1 MMHKP
6 MPPEPLPPPL
16 RGIETG
22 TFTHYSITVRLVEIA
37 ERTLADNPLPEEDAA
52 ALRALTTEIPSSLIR
67 AVREDLAPDAAKW
80 EKYIG
85 EQQGKNWLEVPWFF
99 AEAYFYRRVLE
110 ATGYFQA
117 GSGQG
122 VDPFLK
128 QKNGGLANAA
138 EMIQR
143 LARRLNLALDAGPSH
158 QRDTLEALLQT
169 SLWGNQADLSL
180 WPAERGNH
188 PDHSSLDKA
197 GEFLLVDDTAAV
209 TDTLL
214 ERPRRVDFL
223 SDNAGF
229 ELVMD
234 LFLAD
239 YLLSSGLTSTIHF
252 HLKQHP
258 TFVSDTLA
266 ADVGETLAWLG
277 QEPEP
282 DSNRAAARLV
292 QHIQGG
298 RLRLDDHDFWTS
310 PLAGWEMPHDLESD
324 LAASQLVIVKGD
336 MHYRRC
342 LGDLHWPFTT
352 PFDDILRYFPTPV
365 VCLRTYKSEVAC
377 GLTSEQVETVRRT
390 DPDWLINGRWGLIQF
405 RG

>member
-1 MMHKP
+1 

-22 TFTHYSITVRLVEIA
+22 SFTHYSIKVRLVEIA
-37 ERTLADNPLPEEDAA
+37 ERTLADNLLPESNAA
-52 ALRALTTEIPSSLIR
+52 ALNALIAEIPSGQIR
-67 AVREDLAPDAAKW
+67 PVREDSAPDAGRW
-80 EKYIG
+80 QKYIE

-99 AEAYFYRRVLE
+99 AEAYFYRRALE
-110 ATGYFQA
+110 ATGYFQE

-122 VDPFLK
+122 VDPFRK

-138 EMIQR
+138 AMIHR
-143 LARRLNLALDAGPSH
+143 LARRLNLALDAGTSQ
-158 QRDTLEALLQT
+158 QRDTLQALLQT

-180 WPAERGNH
+180 WPAERGDH
-188 PDHSSLDKA
+188 PDHSNLDKA

-209 TDTLL
+209 VDSLL
-214 ERPRRVDFL
+214 DRPQRIDFL

-229 ELVMD
+229 ELVTD

-239 YLLSSGLTSTIHF
+239 YLLSRGLTSAVHY

-277 QEPEP
+277 QEPDP
-282 DSNRAAARLV
+282 DSDRAAARLV
-292 QHIQGG
+292 DHVEGG
-298 RLRLDDHDFWTS
+298 RLRLRDHDFWTS
-310 PLAGWEMPHDLESD
+310 PLPGWEMPHDLEND
-324 LAASQLVIVKGD
+324 LADSQLVIVKGD

-352 PFDDILRYFPTPV
+352 PFQDILRYFPAPV

-377 GLTSEQVETVRRT
+377 GLTPERVEKVSRN
-390 DPDWLINGRWGLIQF
+390 DPDWLINGRWGLIQL